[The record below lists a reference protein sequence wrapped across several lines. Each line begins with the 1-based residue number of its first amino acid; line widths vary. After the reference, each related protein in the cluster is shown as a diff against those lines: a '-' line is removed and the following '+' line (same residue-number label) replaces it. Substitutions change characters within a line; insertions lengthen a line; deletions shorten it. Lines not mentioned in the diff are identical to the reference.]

1 MPHGGGA
8 WYKSWMATLA
18 TSPARRPAGGATPR
32 VRRLLA
38 SEVPDI
44 ARIFRAAF
52 NEIYE
57 RRGYGPIVVDESVG
71 RVIAET
77 YLDHDPEHCFVVEVE
92 GRLAGSG
99 FLHPRG
105 EVAGIGPVTIDPAMQ
120 GQGLGRLLVSE
131 LCRRADELGIPS
143 LRLIQDAFNEN
154 SYALYA
160 SLGFLPRGVLARASF
175 PAKPCGRPRV
185 IRAAGKV
192 DLPRIEGLEQ
202 ECLGFS
208 RRRDYDLL
216 RRTGEIFVLDGAD
229 GLEGW
234 LARIVRGPVAVL
246 GPVLSRTSEG
256 MCQLVAGASADL
268 PAETDVRMLLPSE
281 CSELMAELGPQGLE
295 IHSLCNYM
303 VRGSFGGIRGYYA
316 PTLFPESG

>member
-1 MPHGGGA
+1 VRPLKA
-8 WYKSWMATLA
+8 REI
-18 TSPARRPAGGATPR
+18 PA
-32 VRRLLA
+32 VA
-38 SEVPDI
+38 S
-44 ARIFRAAF
+44 IFRAAF
-52 NEIYE
+52 NELYE
-57 RRGYGPIVVDESVG
+57 RRGYGPILPDESVG

-77 YLDHDPEHCFVVEVE
+77 YLAHDPDHCLVVEFG

-105 EVAGIGPVTIDPAMQ
+105 EVAGIGPITIEPKFQAR
-120 GQGLGRLLVSE
+120 GLGRLLVSE
-131 LCRRADELGIPS
+131 LCRRADRLAISS

-160 SLGFLPRGVLARASF
+160 NLGFLPRRVLARASF
-175 PAKPCGRPRV
+175 PAHPTVGPRA
-185 IRAAGKV
+185 IRAAGKA
-192 DLPRIEGLEQ
+192 DLPRIAKLEQ

-216 RRTGEIFVLDGAD
+216 RRSGELFVLDGEA

-234 LARIVRGPVAVL
+234 LARIVRGSVAVL

-256 MCQLVAGASADL
+256 MCQLVADASADL
-268 PAETDVRMLLPSE
+268 PPATEVRLLLPAE
-281 CSELMAELGPQGLE
+281 CGDLLAQLAPRGLE

-303 VRGSFGGIRGYYA
+303 VRGSFGGIRGCYA